1 MKPRQVLAAEY
12 GGIRFEIENDSSG
25 VGSYLYCY
33 LNGSTQFDYLQDTE
47 LDAQEFALEMFGV
60 PMTRWKL
67 EESNYMAVNSTEP
80 LRIII
85 SGGGTGGHIFPAVAI
100 ANEIRF
106 RYPNAE
112 ILFVGAN
119 GRMEMTRVPDAG
131 YKIVGLDI
139 TGLQRRLTPQNLIFP
154 LRVIRSVRKAGRLIE
169 EFRPDAVVGVGGY
182 ASAPVLLAATSRAI
196 PSLIQEQNSYA
207 GLVNKLLAKRVNRI
221 CVAYDGMEKFFPAD
235 KLVLTGN
242 PVRTEISRGDRAEA
256 QHFFGLDPNRKTILV
271 VGGSL
276 GARTLN
282 QATAA
287 ALPRLLEAGIQ
298 LLWQTGKLYFPE
310 AQQQADQ
317 AAGLHALEFIQRM
330 DLAYAAADTV
340 ISRAGALSVSELC
353 LTGKASILVPSPN
366 VAEDHQTKNALAL
379 VSKGA
384 AVLITDEHAPARL
397 YDEALRLLA
406 DPERQQ
412 QLSLRV
418 HELARPDATV
428 TIVDELLKLI
438 NK

>member
-1 MKPRQVLAAEY
+1 
-12 GGIRFEIENDSSG
+12 
-25 VGSYLYCY
+25 
-33 LNGSTQFDYLQDTE
+33 
-47 LDAQEFALEMFGV
+47 
-60 PMTRWKL
+60 MTK
-67 EESNYMAVNSTEP
+67 TP

-100 ANEIRF
+100 ANELR
-106 RYPNAE
+106 RRLPDTE

-139 TGLQRRLTPQNLIFP
+139 TGLQRRLTPHNLLFP
-154 LRVIRSVRKAGRLIE
+154 VRVFRSVRKAGKLIE

-207 GLVNKLLAKRVNRI
+207 GLVNKLLARRVNRI
-221 CVAYDGMEKFFPAD
+221 CVAYDGMEKFFPAN
-235 KLVLTGN
+235 KLVVTGN
-242 PVRTEISRGDRAEA
+242 PVRAEIAGGIRAEA
-256 QHFFGLDPNRKTILV
+256 LAFFGLNPDKKTLLV

-282 QATAA
+282 LATVA
-287 ALPRLLEAGIQ
+287 ALQRLREAGVQ

-310 AQQQADQ
+310 AQKQAEAHKGDH
-317 AAGLHALEFIQRM
+317 LYALEFIKRM
-330 DLAYAAADTV
+330 DLAYAAADVV

-384 AVLITDEHAPARL
+384 AVLITDEHAQARL
-397 YDEALRLLA
+397 YDEALRLLH

-412 QLSLRV
+412 QLSTRV
-418 HELARPDATV
+418 RELARPNATDL
-428 TIVDELLKLI
+428 IVDELLKLI
-438 NK
+438 KK

>member
-1 MKPRQVLAAEY
+1 
-12 GGIRFEIENDSSG
+12 
-25 VGSYLYCY
+25 
-33 LNGSTQFDYLQDTE
+33 
-47 LDAQEFALEMFGV
+47 
-60 PMTRWKL
+60 MT
-67 EESNYMAVNSTEP
+67 NSP
-80 LRIII
+80 LRFII

-100 ANEIRF
+100 ANELR
-106 RYPNAE
+106 RRLPNAE

-119 GRMEMTRVPDAG
+119 GRMEMTRVPEAG

-139 TGLQRRLTPQNLIFP
+139 TGLQRRLTPQNLLFP
-154 LRVIRSVRKAGRLIE
+154 LRVIRSVRKAGKLIE

-207 GLVNKLLAKRVNRI
+207 GLVNKLLAKRVSRI

-242 PVRTEISRGDRAEA
+242 PVRTEIAHGDRVEA

-287 ALPRLLEAGIQ
+287 ALPRLREAGIQ

-310 AQQQADQ
+310 AQQLADQ

-330 DLAYAAADTV
+330 DLAYAAADIV

-384 AVLITDEHAPARL
+384 AVLITDEHAPERL

-406 DPERQQ
+406 DPERQE
-412 QLSLRV
+412 QLSTRV
-418 HELARPDATV
+418 RELARPDATV
-428 TIVDELLKLI
+428 TIVDELLRLI
-438 NK
+438 KN